1 MREPIDARA
10 EARAYVLKNREHEKP
25 RTREA
30 IAGPSFGLGIRW
42 TRTCIGGWLVAL
54 LLVVLVHA
62 QTRPERI
69 ISLVP
74 GATEILFAIGA
85 GPRIVAV
92 SSYDK
97 EPPQVASLPRV
108 GALLDPDVERIL
120 SLRPDLIVVYGSQH
134 DLVRQLE
141 RARIAHFSYVHG
153 GLTDIFTTIRTLGTR
168 TADADQAARVTRHI
182 EDTLADIRK
191 RVEGRARP
199 RTMLIFGR
207 EPGTLRNL
215 YASGGYGFLHDVL
228 EIAGGEDVFADI
240 TRESVQATTE
250 LVLTR
255 APEVIVEL
263 RATDEAAPDMKA
275 WQSVPSIPAVR
286 NGRIV
291 TLTGS
296 EMVTAG
302 PRIGQA
308 ALRLAKALHPEA
320 FQPGKP

>member
-1 MREPIDARA
+1 MRKFESLRAR
-10 EARAYVLKNREHEKP
+10 V
-25 RTREA
+25 
-30 IAGPSFGLGIRW
+30 AGALAA
-42 TRTCIGGWLVAL
+42 LL

-62 QTRPERI
+62 QTRPARI

-85 GPRIVAV
+85 GPRVVAV

-141 RARIAHFSYVHG
+141 RAGIAHFSYVHG
-153 GLTDIFTTIRTLGTR
+153 GLADIFTTIRTLGIR
-168 TADADQAARVTRHI
+168 TGDADQAARVTGQI

-199 RTMLIFGR
+199 RTMLVFGR

-228 EIAGGEDVFADI
+228 EIAGGKDVFADI
-240 TRESVQATTE
+240 KRESVQATSE

-263 RATDEAAPDMKA
+263 RADDEASPDMTA
-275 WQSVPSIPAVR
+275 WQAVPSIPAVR
-286 NGRIV
+286 KGRIV
-291 TLTGS
+291 ILTGS

-308 ALRLAKALHPEA
+308 TLRLAKALHPDA